1 MNCIIEVQELHSW
14 STWKENPCIFR
25 YIVII
30 NLSFQRWRK
39 LLSGGGGGG
48 GSWIIS
54 LRQLAI
60 WASFLKIFTFYWNFW
75 KCNHFPVFGY
85 LHQQNWSAEIFQTI
99 RTSRV
104 RSWQNF
110 SYEITYSQ
118 CKIIWKRSSKLII
131 RPLKKHV
138 TCIMAVF
145 IILTCVL
152 IPPISHFLSPPLCYP
167 LKVTNYGMREKK
179 IFIAASAYHV
189 ILKEIEH
196 RIFRHNRIFRHTYM
210 YKKPVWTN

>member
-1 MNCIIEVQELHSW
+1 MHHW
-14 STWKENPCIFR
+14 GPRT
-25 YIVII
+25 
-30 NLSFQRWRK
+30 
-39 LLSGGGGGG
+39 
-48 GSWIIS
+48 
-54 LRQLAI
+54 A
-60 WASFLKIFTFYWNFW
+60 FLKHLNRKSLYIPVYCYNKPFIPEMEKAFIWWWWGRRELNNFLKAACYLGLLLKDFYFLL
-75 KCNHFPVFGY
+75 KFVKMQPFPVFVY
-85 LHQQNWSAEIFQTI
+85 LHQQNWSAEIFQTL
-99 RTSRV
+99 RASRV

-110 SYEITYSQ
+110 CYEITYSQ
-118 CKIIWKRSSKLII
+118 CKIVWKRSRKLII

-167 LKVTNYGMREKK
+167 FKVTNYGMREKK